1 MVLIIY
7 GAYEQ
12 LIEHFWSDDGH
23 THTVTHSNSTCR
35 LEWKQHQQYGFN
47 FVRASQSL
55 DSSSATGLVWENSKA
70 RRGWVTFGE
79 VAWIFTC
86 QGHIN
91 QVSRR
96 RLTQWQDKAMTG
108 LGSGENLTSSV
119 SACAK
124 QMVTR
129 WGPPAPSAGFSVSR
143 SPFPSLSTT
152 STSST
157 KRSAF

>member
-1 MVLIIY
+1 MVTNIY

-12 LIEHFWSDDGH
+12 LIEHLWSDDGH
-23 THTVTHSNSTCR
+23 THT
-35 LEWKQHQQYGFN
+35 
-47 FVRASQSL
+47 QSHPPIPL
-55 DSSSATGLVWENSKA
+55 IDSSESSINNMALILLIAVQQLVWFGKILHCKA

-79 VAWIFTC
+79 VAWIFAC

-108 LGSGENLTSSV
+108 LGSDKNLTSSV
-119 SACAK
+119 SACAN

-129 WGPPAPSAGFSVSR
+129 WGRRAPSAGFSVSR

-157 KRSAF
+157 KRSAL